1 MNQKSRTRASLLA
14 GVALLATLPF
24 SAGAEEETITVL
36 APWEAEGKI
45 YKIGPQRI
53 QFVGAFE
60 GIMYIEAGA
69 GELDA
74 ALFVCPTVHELNL
87 ETEKTRAHGHCHIVD
102 AAGNVYGQFSCEGAL
117 GYCDGRFEITAGSD
131 DLEGISGA
139 GPMKIRTALTT
150 TMRDST
156 SGALVSEAAGLA
168 IWPDFKVSIPE
179 KARSNEQ
186 ED

>member
-1 MNQKSRTRASLLA
+1 MNTKPWHRALLLA
-14 GVALLATLPF
+14 GTALLSTLGF
-24 SAGAEEETITVL
+24 HANAEEETITVL
-36 APWEAEGKI
+36 APWEAEGKM
-45 YKIGPQRI
+45 YKIGPQRV

-87 ETEKTRAHGHCHIVD
+87 ETEETRADGHCHIVD
-102 AAGNVYGQFSCEGAL
+102 AGGNVYGQFSCQGKL
-117 GYCDGRFEITAGSD
+117 GYCDGRFEITAGTD
-131 DLEGISGA
+131 DFEGITGA

-168 IWPDFKVSIPE
+168 VWPNFKISIPE
-179 KARSNEQ
+179 KPASSE
-186 ED
+186 